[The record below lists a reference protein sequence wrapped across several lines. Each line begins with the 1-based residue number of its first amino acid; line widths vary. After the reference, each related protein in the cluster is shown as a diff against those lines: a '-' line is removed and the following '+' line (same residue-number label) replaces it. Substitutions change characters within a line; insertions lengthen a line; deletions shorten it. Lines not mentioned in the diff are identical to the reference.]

1 MWIILHYIATDYV
14 MCRNL
19 HSGLN
24 LMYIAYAYVAYA
36 AFICENVHYYRKTNK
51 MMTLFINLKTKLIDF
66 FILTFMDF
74 LNFSYFLS
82 YYFLAFIFTY

>member
-1 MWIILHYIATDYV
+1 MWILHYIATDYV

-24 LMYIAYAYVAYA
+24 LMYVAYT
-36 AFICENVHYYRKTNK
+36 FICENVHYYRKTNK

-66 FILTFMDF
+66 LF
-74 LNFSYFLS
+74 
-82 YYFLAFIFTY
+82 